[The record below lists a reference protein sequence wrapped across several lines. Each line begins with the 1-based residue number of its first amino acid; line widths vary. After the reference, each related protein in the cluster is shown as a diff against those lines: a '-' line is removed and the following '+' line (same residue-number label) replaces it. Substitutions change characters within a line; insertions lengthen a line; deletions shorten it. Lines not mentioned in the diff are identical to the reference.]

1 LNEKLPRESNHSRN
15 GGPGGKRY
23 SLLDCFSGKDIGKTV
38 TVTLVNGRT
47 ESGILRDV
55 GMFDIKLELPIRREL
70 IVFKHSIIT
79 VSVL

>member
-1 LNEKLPRESNHSRN
+1 MPVSNNRFGNDRSNE
-15 GGPGGKRY
+15 KRY
-23 SLLDCFSGKDIGKTV
+23 SVPDCFSRKYIGELI

-55 GMFDIKLELPIRREL
+55 GMFDIKLELQTKREL

-79 VSVL
+79 VSVM